1 MKIRNGFVSNSSSSS
16 FIVIGKKPSFDC
28 FEVSTSTAK
37 RIIDYITKNKEEGD
51 NISWDGKSPIYVT
64 SFIRDEQMDVL
75 QKEDLVYIPYLNGF
89 DWDEEYTKTVQG
101 EDMYD
106 AIQIR
111 KKDLDGGFNKR
122 EFKKKVKELAKEY
135 NIEYK
140 IEVI

>member
-16 FIVIGKKPSFDC
+16 FIIIGKKPSFDC

-37 RIIDYITKNKEEGD
+37 RIIDYVTKEQNKEVK
-51 NISWDGKSPIYVT
+51 WDGKSPVYVT
-64 SFIRDEQMDVL
+64 SFIRDEQIDVL
-75 QKEDLVYIPYLNGF
+75 QKEGSNYITYLNGF
-89 DWDEEYTKTVQG
+89 DWDEEYTKTVKG

-111 KKDLDGGFNKR
+111 KKDLDAGFNKR
-122 EFKKKVKELAKEY
+122 EFKKKVKELAKGY

-140 IEVI
+140 IEVL